1 MDCIWFVLSPRV
13 LLYEEVQNLLVI
25 GIKIT
30 DVSNYLSS
38 SWLLLPFLPA
48 RGIQHPNTRKRQSN
62 WPKWFQC
69 LFHEETAQQM
79 RAKLW
84 QLHAARLKTCQPMS
98 SCSSFSAEHTEKAS
112 DLARLVSHGFHSEQQ
127 SLLNVG
133 GPAHFIATSLP
144 QPQAESTQLSNHL
157 RTKAD
162 TYTDGK
168 AKTEAGVCW
177 NHSSLSELRFAQL
190 STDLNTWKSTRRTQW
205 SVTKL
210 THKLTLPLGK
220 KTSMSFSTFQLY

>member
-1 MDCIWFVLSPRV
+1 MDWVWFVLSPRV
-13 LLYEEVQNLLVI
+13 LIYEEVQNLLVI

-48 RGIQHPNTRKRQSN
+48 RGIQHPNTRKWQSN
-62 WPKWFQC
+62 WPEWFQC

-84 QLHAARLKTCQPMS
+84 QMHAARLRTCQSMS
-98 SCSSFSAEHTEKAS
+98 FCSSFSVEHTEKAS
-112 DLARLVSHGFHSEQQ
+112 DLACLVSHGFHSEQQ

-133 GPAHFIATSLP
+133 ETVHFIVTLLP
-144 QPQAESTQLSNHL
+144 QSQAESTQLSNHL

-168 AKTEAGVCW
+168 AKTEGGMCW
-177 NHSSLSELRFAQL
+177 NHSSLSERFAQL
-190 STDLNTWKSTRRTQW
+190 STDLNKWKSTRRTQW
-205 SVTKL
+205 SETKL
-210 THKLTLPLGK
+210 THKITLPLGK